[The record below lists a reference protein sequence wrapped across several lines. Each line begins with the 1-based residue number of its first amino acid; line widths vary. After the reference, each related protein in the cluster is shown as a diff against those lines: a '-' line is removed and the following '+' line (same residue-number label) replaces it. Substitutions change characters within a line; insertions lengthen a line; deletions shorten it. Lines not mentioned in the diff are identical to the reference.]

1 MAEHTRNSASGAR
14 LAADCKLTQLSH
26 PLQCALLPD
35 PDVTDDQD
43 AEEDEHLEQSEQA
56 KCLELHGPGK
66 EENRLHIEDHKQDGN
81 NIVANGVAASRAVDR
96 INAAFVGQE
105 LFAMRIAGPNQ
116 LG

>member
-35 PDVTDDQD
+35 PDVTHDQD

-66 EENRLHIEDHKQDGN
+66 EENRLHIENHEQDGN
-81 NIVANGVAASRAVDR
+81 NIVTNGVAASRPVDR
-96 INAAFVGQE
+96 INAAFVGQKF
-105 LFAMRIAGPNQ
+105 LAMRIAGPNQ